1 MTAFILVL
9 CCTMR
14 CVDLQSY
21 DNFTLEIFVMLIY
34 NKSQVTLMISFSQ
47 LNIYNACRNLQNES
61 ISFP

>member
-1 MTAFILVL
+1 
-9 CCTMR
+9 MR